1 MERRKTTGNEA
12 ELNVLVVDGQGGM
25 VGKQMVEA
33 VRKMIPNAAIT
44 AVGTNQEGQIVLHG
58 KVQHIFLNTKRNRRS
73 L

>member
-33 VRKMIPNAAIT
+33 VRKMIPDAAIT
-44 AVGTNQEGQIVLHG
+44 AVGTTRWLPQACSKQVRTAALPAKIPL
-58 KVQHIFLNTKRNRRS
+58 
-73 L
+73 